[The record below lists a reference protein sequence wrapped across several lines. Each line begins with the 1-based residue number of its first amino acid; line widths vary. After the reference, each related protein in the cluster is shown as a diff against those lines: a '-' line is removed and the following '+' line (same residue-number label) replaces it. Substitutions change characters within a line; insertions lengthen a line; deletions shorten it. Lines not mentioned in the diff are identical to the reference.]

1 MSGGDPPIIVQGGS
15 VTVDFQ
21 HGHTQFQDDGTGR
34 HHNPDK
40 RLQRIE
46 ITGDGLNINETFNT
60 GNVTIKIYYGNP

>member
-21 HGHTQFQDDGTGR
+21 HGHTQFQDDGKGR

-40 RLQRIE
+40 QITRIE
-46 ITGDGLNINETFNT
+46 ITGDGLDINETLPT
-60 GNVTIKIYYGNP
+60 GKVTIKIYYGKP